1 MASFLDGINR
11 TKVTPE
17 LLIEVVQMHTGMPAE
32 DRGVFEVRTFRVFE
46 LLKSKGLR
54 ARKIAGLAAAIDC
67 RLTALA
73 RLERDAALRGWTMPG
88 LEAGAVSISTAVL
101 EAAAKEPLI
110 EDAEGQAAFDM
121 ERFRRRLLR
130 SAEPEGRA

>member
-17 LLIEVVQMHTGMPAE
+17 LLIEVLQIHAAVSVEDQGAFE
-32 DRGVFEVRTFRVFE
+32 DRTSRVFE

-54 ARKIAGLAAAIDC
+54 ARKIAGLATAIDC

-73 RLERDAALRGWTMPG
+73 RLERVAALQGWAMPRP
-88 LEAGAVSISTAVL
+88 EAGAVSISTAVL
-101 EAAAKEPLI
+101 EAA
-110 EDAEGQAAFDM
+110 
-121 ERFRRRLLR
+121 RRN
-130 SAEPEGRA
+130 P